1 MQAMRKYSASMRSV
15 RQVLLN
21 QTLIAVLLGSILG
34 REPSLPPPLPP
45 VPIT

>member
-1 MQAMRKYSASMRSV
+1 MRKYSASMHSV

-34 REPSLPPPLPP
+34 REPSPPPLLPL
-45 VPIT
+45 VRIA